1 MTILKI
7 TEMVKPKSILTVIF
21 FSYRMKV
28 IALLVVFSV
37 IALTLAASHDDSQVR
52 FGLVKYINLIR
63 S

>member
-7 TEMVKPKSILTVIF
+7 TEMVKPKSILNVIF

-37 IALTLAASHDDSQVR
+37 IALTLAASNDDSQVR
-52 FGLVKYINLIR
+52 FGLVKYINSIR

>member
-1 MTILKI
+1 MG
-7 TEMVKPKSILTVIF
+7 KPKSILTVIF

-37 IALTLAASHDDSQVR
+37 IAVTLAASQDDSQVR
-52 FGLVKYINLIR
+52 FGLVKYINSIH